1 MGFGNEYHSVC
12 WVLDADWSIKTISH
26 TLDCD
31 WLPKI
36 GWYLHVISM
45 PWLDTTSNQW
55 GAICVILT
63 HSISMS
69 TKDAEVCNHSF
80 ASSLRIKYSAFIT
93 LNSTISEVKRVWSL
107 NHKQGMRSLRCN
119 CFYYKHL
126 TKNDV
131 NNQRIV
137 LGSQLVVLNF
147 VILKS

>member
-1 MGFGNEYHSVC
+1 M
-12 WVLDADWSIKTISH
+12 
-26 TLDCD
+26 
-31 WLPKI
+31 
-36 GWYLHVISM
+36 
-45 PWLDTTSNQW
+45 
-55 GAICVILT
+55 ILT

-80 ASSLRIKYSAFIT
+80 ASSLRIKDSAFIT
-93 LNSTISEVKRVWSL
+93 LNSTISEVKPVWSL
-107 NHKQGMRSLRCN
+107 NHKQGMRSLRCY

-131 NNQRIV
+131 NDQRII